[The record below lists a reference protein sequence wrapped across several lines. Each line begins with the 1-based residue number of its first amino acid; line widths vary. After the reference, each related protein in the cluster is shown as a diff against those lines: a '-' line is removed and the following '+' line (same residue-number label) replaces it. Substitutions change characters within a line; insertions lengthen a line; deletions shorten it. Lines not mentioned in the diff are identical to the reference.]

1 MKTNNVSKSKPPK
14 EINKIKNLN
23 KNITQVR
30 KHIHEIIF
38 GQDEVIDKIIITL
51 LSSGHMLL
59 VGLPGLAKT
68 RLVRSLGTIMG
79 LTRKRIQFTPD
90 LMPTD
95 ILGTEI
101 LDETGKGK
109 RSFRFIEGPVFSQ
122 FLLADEINRA
132 SPRTQSALLQAMQE
146 QRVTVAGKNYTLPKP
161 FHVLAT
167 QNPIE
172 QEGTY
177 VLPEAQLDRFL
188 MQINITYPDKDSEK
202 QMLIA
207 TTGIEE
213 KDPKKVLS
221 AEDLIKAQV
230 LIRSIPVGE
239 KVIESIL
246 TLVRNARPDTSNL
259 KIVKNN
265 LSWGPGPRAS
275 QAFMNATRA
284 RAIINGRISP
294 SIDDVISLA
303 EPILKHR
310 MSLNYSAK
318 AEGKTLNDI
327 LREIIKTIK

>member
-1 MKTNNVSKSKPPK
+1 MKTNNKSKRKKPK
-14 EINKIKNLN
+14 EINEIKNLN
-23 KNITQVR
+23 QNITETR

-51 LSSGHMLL
+51 LSGGHMLL

-188 MQINITYPDKDSEK
+188 MQINITYPDKNSEK

-207 TTGIEE
+207 TTGIDE
-213 KDPKKVLS
+213 KDPKKILS
-221 AEDLIKAQV
+221 AKDLIKAQE

-239 KVIESIL
+239 KVIEAIL
-246 TLVRNARPDTSNL
+246 TLVRNARPNTSNL

-275 QAFMNATRA
+275 QAFMTATRA

-327 LREIIKTIK
+327 LSELIKTIK

>member
-1 MKTNNVSKSKPPK
+1 MKTNNKSKRKKPK
-14 EINKIKNLN
+14 EINEIKNLN
-23 KNITQVR
+23 KNITETR

-51 LSSGHMLL
+51 LSGGHMLL

-188 MQINITYPDKDSEK
+188 MQINITYPDKNSEK

-207 TTGIEE
+207 TTGIDE
-213 KDPKKVLS
+213 KKPKKVLS
-221 AEDLIKAQV
+221 AKDLIKAQE

-239 KVIESIL
+239 KVIEAIL
-246 TLVRNARPDTSNL
+246 TLVRNARPNTSNL

-275 QAFMNATRA
+275 QAFMTATRA

-327 LREIIKTIK
+327 LSELIKTIK

>member
-1 MKTNNVSKSKPPK
+1 MKTNNKSKRKKPK

-23 KNITQVR
+23 KNITETR

-51 LSSGHMLL
+51 LSGGHMLL

-188 MQINITYPDKDSEK
+188 MQINITYPDKNSEK

-207 TTGIEE
+207 TTGIDE
-213 KDPKKVLS
+213 KKPKKVLS
-221 AEDLIKAQV
+221 AKDLIKAQE

-239 KVIESIL
+239 KVIEAIL

-275 QAFMNATRA
+275 QAFMTATRA

-327 LREIIKTIK
+327 LSELIKTIK

>member
-1 MKTNNVSKSKPPK
+1 MKTNNKSKRKKPK
-14 EINKIKNLN
+14 EINEIKNLN
-23 KNITQVR
+23 KNITETR

-51 LSSGHMLL
+51 LSGGHMLL

-188 MQINITYPDKDSEK
+188 MQINITYPDKNSEK

-207 TTGIEE
+207 TTGIDE
-213 KDPKKVLS
+213 KKPKKVLS
-221 AEDLIKAQV
+221 AKDLIKAQE

-239 KVIESIL
+239 KVIEAIL

-275 QAFMNATRA
+275 QAFMTATRA

-327 LREIIKTIK
+327 LSELIKTIK